1 MPADALLRYQH
12 GLLERMLRHARA
24 EVPAYAT
31 RLGAV
36 FDGEGRFLVERWR
49 DLPLLTKTD
58 ISRDNDSFQPP
69 AIPPELQPVIN
80 HQTMGTTGTPLSVP
94 RTRLSLVVAAC
105 FVERRSRWHDIDSSL
120 PLAMIRFVSGTEAD
134 FPEGRSQKGW
144 SPTHPDADIHTLSVR
159 STVDE
164 QIDWLRRRRPAYLQ
178 LYPSVAAEIAARIG
192 KDGAALGIRKIFTFG
207 ETVSD
212 DQRAIVKSALGADLI
227 DTYSASEV
235 GTIAV
240 QCPASDSYHVMAE
253 GNFLELLDDAGA
265 PVEPGSPGRV
275 VVTPIY
281 NTAMPLVR
289 YDIGDFAEAIEG
301 PCPCGR
307 TLPRLRRIMGRSRQ
321 MFRFADGSVRW
332 PNVHT
337 GDLTAIVPLREF
349 QFVQH
354 SATDIEFCFER
365 IAGHA
370 GVVDFDALETLV
382 RRDLHPGVSIRVSEL
397 ETIPRA
403 PGGKFERYLSHV
415 GAGRK
420 APDSSG

>member
-69 AIPPELQPVIN
+69 AIPPELQPVII

-164 QIDWLRRRRPAYLQ
+164 QID
-178 LYPSVAAEIAARIG
+178 
-192 KDGAALGIRKIFTFG
+192 
-207 ETVSD
+207 
-212 DQRAIVKSALGADLI
+212 
-227 DTYSASEV
+227 
-235 GTIAV
+235 
-240 QCPASDSYHVMAE
+240 
-253 GNFLELLDDAGA
+253 
-265 PVEPGSPGRV
+265 
-275 VVTPIY
+275 
-281 NTAMPLVR
+281 
-289 YDIGDFAEAIEG
+289 
-301 PCPCGR
+301 
-307 TLPRLRRIMGRSRQ
+307 
-321 MFRFADGSVRW
+321 
-332 PNVHT
+332 
-337 GDLTAIVPLREF
+337 
-349 QFVQH
+349 
-354 SATDIEFCFER
+354 
-365 IAGHA
+365 
-370 GVVDFDALETLV
+370 
-382 RRDLHPGVSIRVSEL
+382 
-397 ETIPRA
+397 
-403 PGGKFERYLSHV
+403 
-415 GAGRK
+415 
-420 APDSSG
+420 

>member
-1 MPADALLRYQH
+1 MPPDALLRYQH
-12 GLLERMLRHARA
+12 GLLERMLRHARS
-24 EVPAYAT
+24 EVPAYAS
-31 RLGAV
+31 RLDGV
-36 FDGEGRFLVERWR
+36 FDKEDRFRPERWR

-69 AIPPELQPVIN
+69 SIPPDLQPVIH
-80 HQTMGTTGTPLSVP
+80 HQTMGTTGAPLSVP

-105 FVERRSRWHDIDSSL
+105 FVERRSRWHDIDPSL
-120 PLAMIRFVSGTEAD
+120 PLGMIRFVSGTEAD
-134 FPEGRSQKGW
+134 FPEGSSRKGW
-144 SPTHPDADIHTLSVR
+144 SPAHADADVHTLSVR
-159 STVDE
+159 ASVEE

-178 LYPSVAAEIAARIG
+178 LYPSVAAEIAAQIG
-192 KDGAALGIRKIFTFG
+192 EVGATLGIRKIFTFG

-212 DQRAIVKSALGADLI
+212 DQRAIVGSSLRADLI

-240 QCPASDSYHVMAE
+240 QCPASDTYHVMAE

-265 PVEPGSPGRV
+265 PVESGRPGRV

-281 NTAMPLVR
+281 NTALPLVR
-289 YDIGDFAEAIEG
+289 YDIGDFAEAIDG

-307 TLPRLRRIMGRSRQ
+307 TLPRLRRVMGRTRQ

-332 PNVHT
+332 PNIHT

-354 SATDIEFCFER
+354 APTDIELRFER
-365 IAGHA
+365 IAGRDDA
-370 GVVDFDALETLV
+370 VDIDALETLV
-382 RRDLHPGVSIRVSEL
+382 RRDLHPGVSIRVTEMDK
-397 ETIPRA
+397 IPRA

-415 GAGRK
+415 GAGQPARR
-420 APDSSG
+420 S